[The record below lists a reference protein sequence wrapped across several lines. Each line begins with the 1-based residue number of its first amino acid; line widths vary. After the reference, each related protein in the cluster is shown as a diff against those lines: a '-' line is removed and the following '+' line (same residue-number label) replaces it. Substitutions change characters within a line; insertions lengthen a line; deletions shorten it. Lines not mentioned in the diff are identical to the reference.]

1 MATAYSGEVSVGTYN
16 RIRIKCDYSG
26 TSATCTVQF
35 RRTQAYSGYWGD
47 SRATLTFN
55 GTTKSTPYSYTG
67 NVGTSWINLA
77 SASGYTI
84 SSSGGTYSWSF
95 SNPGGGVLGCS
106 GTLTISPSATLP
118 SDLNIDFVSAT
129 YNSVTLDTTV
139 GNWGS
144 GSNPERQAF
153 LLEEPYV
160 AGVEKYRSGD
170 IGGKLGV
177 VRLTVGSWS
186 GFDWDVP
193 SFKIYGCHQY
203 HTGLWANTSAG
214 ATRLQGPQFYTAPF
228 PLDDLSYVSETMQ
241 TDTSITATLSA
252 VTDGV
257 NNDSNGHIGFEY
269 RISMDGGNTFDDW
282 AYHTTTVAAGETAS
296 LAIPGLEAGTGYV
309 VEVRQ
314 YCVESDLKF
323 YSPST
328 TCNFTTKKYR
338 KTYGPGASGYVTST
352 FTDDAKHTV
361 ENTADH
367 TLLGY
372 SLLGKTEQATVTSSD
387 SKNLVPLTPI
397 TGLTILSTNNATY
410 EYIWDKELKQTVL
423 HMTSTGTYPQI
434 CFSTTDYGI
443 TASKNYAVSIRYKA
457 TTNKTSFSGLGGAG
471 FCGRN
476 NWEIM
481 GSNGSG
487 VKPAPTITEIQPTNE
502 WKIATL
508 RISSSAPE
516 WTSYAWNMTNRMSI
530 MMATN
535 SSGAKTDFWIS
546 DISVEE
552 ITDAQYS
559 ADTFT
564 PTFKPYT
571 NKLAAPSPDY
581 PLPVQ
586 TVTGRQTISIAGDNG
601 EEQEYEINLGKNIF
615 KPYATSGSFVYNG
628 VTTTM
633 NSDGTV
639 TLNGTATGD
648 GWPELIYTFGSNT
661 SVRNTP
667 YLPANGLYTA
677 TIRLVSGT
685 YSKGTSS
692 YDATWITVCKS
703 DLSGTGGIPVSGGS
717 VLVSGVNGIYR
728 SWINYRTGNTFNNA
742 RFALQFEKGSISTAW
757 SPYFTPIELNKL
769 NTYKDTIYRNNSKW
783 YVHKETDKLTVVPN
797 DLSGLS
803 THSGSFV
810 TVNLV
815 KSEIMQNS
823 SAIITT
829 ASENFV
835 GATMTQTWN
844 NQVSNSV
851 SQATNGHYLQFC
863 LPNSAGTTLDAVKTY
878 FTNHPTDVRY
888 VLTTATDTEIT
899 YAPLIEQLETLRKL
913 GHTSVDAT
921 TFDRNGYG
929 NATVGLEVKTANAS
943 SLPVGFTP
951 LEYIESTGAQYI
963 NSGYTADHNT
973 RIVVEYAFTDISTK
987 QQRIFGYQTGSGL
1000 WYSTYL
1006 NSAGRAG
1013 TAYQDGSG
1021 QWWQIGSNDVYYAA
1035 NTKYRIDYNGFEKMV
1050 TIYNADG
1057 SIFAERDMSNA
1068 SATKACDGSMIILAN
1083 QDTSSA
1089 VNNYAYAKLYSF
1101 QMYDVNGIV
1110 RDFVPCKTIDDK
1122 VGLYD
1127 KVTKKFYPSSTATAF
1142 TAGPVDSTLV
1152 TKQFRELYGAKP
1164 AKKNLLDVPLNF
1176 TVTNSDHFRSIPVA
1190 LEANKTYT
1198 MSIQDIASDGA
1209 TTFLVSTWNGST
1221 EVDSGHSFTATD
1233 KTWTFTRTGDCTNIY
1248 IYSSR
1253 NWADSGSHTT
1263 TYHGIMIE
1271 EGSEATT
1278 YQAHSDGGEAGK
1290 AKKIK
1295 KLYGPAPAQVNLI
1308 HVGPLTQIT
1317 HTQTSNSLVSTK
1329 KRLTC
1334 EEVNVSGT
1342 SSSNWSNFGPQYSV
1356 NWPADTYTLTVD
1368 HPLPFDVILRT
1379 TGAGDKTL
1387 VKGNTSLTFTTTATA
1402 TAYYFFN
1409 ANYSSGTTFN
1419 ETFKIQLVKGSTPD
1433 YDFKLYSDGTN
1444 ANTTKLIYND

>member
-1 MATAYSGEVSVGTYN
+1 MATAYSGEVSIGTYN

-55 GTTKSTPYSYTG
+55 GTTKNAGYSYSGT
-67 NVGTSWINLA
+67 VGTSWINLVTV
-77 SASGYTI
+77 SGYSVST
-84 SSSGGTYSWSF
+84 SGGTYNWSF

-106 GTLTISPSATLP
+106 GTIVIGSQGSAPSQLGISL
-118 SDLNIDFVSAT
+118 VSAGWN
-129 YNSVTLDTTV
+129 YVTMETTV
-139 GNWGS
+139 GDWGTGKNW
-144 GSNPERQAF
+144 NRAAY
-153 LLEEPYV
+153 LLEVPYV
-160 AGVEKYRSGD
+160 AGVDKY
-170 IGGKLGV
+170 LGISDSNSTQPV
-177 VRLTVGSWS
+177 LITTGAWTRFEFSATP
-186 GFDWDVP
+186 FT
-193 SFKIYGCHQY
+193 IYGCKQY
-203 HTGLWANTSAG
+203 HTGLFASTTVGEA
-214 ATRLQGPQFYTAPF
+214 RYQGPTFYTAPY
-228 PLDDLSYVSETMQ
+228 PLKSLTYSSE
-241 TDTSITATLSA
+241 SVANGLVTATLSA
-252 VTDGV
+252 VTDSQHNLSGATV
-257 NNDSNGHIGFEY
+257 GFLY
-269 RISMDGGNTFDDW
+269 QVSTDGGKTFDGWKDLS
-282 AYHTTTVAAGETAS
+282 TTATVGTTAS
-296 LAIPGLEAGTGYV
+296 LSIPNLQPGTAYV
-309 VEVRQ
+309 VEVAQVCMDADIR
-314 YCVESDLKF
+314 YSSESSF
-323 YSPST
+323 V
-328 TCNFTTKKYR
+328 NFTTKKYR

-372 SLLGKTEQATVTSSD
+372 SLLGKTEQEKVTSSD

-397 TGLTILSTNNATY
+397 TGLTVLSTNNATY
-410 EYIWDKELKQTVL
+410 EYIWDEELKQTVL
-423 HMTSTGTYPQI
+423 HMTSSGSYPQI
-434 CFSTTDYGI
+434 CFSTTNYGI

-457 TTNKTSFSGLGGAG
+457 TTNKTSFDGLGGVG

-476 NWEIM
+476 TWEIM

-487 VKPAPTITEIQPTNE
+487 VKPSPNRSEIQPADE
-502 WKIATL
+502 WTVATL

-535 SSGAKTDFWIS
+535 TSGARTDFWIS

-586 TVTGRQTISIAGDNG
+586 TVTGRQTISITGDNG

-667 YLPANGLYTA
+667 YLSANGMYTA

-717 VLVSGVNGIYR
+717 VVVAGVNGIYR

-742 RFALQFEKGSISTAW
+742 RFALQFEKGSEATAW
-757 SPYFTPIELNKL
+757 APYFTPIELNKL
-769 NTYKDTIYRNNSKW
+769 DTYQDKIYRNSGKW
-783 YVHKETDKLTVVPN
+783 YVHKEMGRHTFNGSETWNQAAASDSGRRFSSQVTGIKSGQQGTFNTV
-797 DLSGLS
+797 GYS
-803 THSGSFV
+803 THFLRSNGDTWGNYGISGSTGANVFV
-810 TVNLV
+810 RDTKFDSMDGTGV
-815 KSEIMQNS
+815 KSWF
-823 SAIITT
+823 
-829 ASENFV
+829 ASN
-835 GATMTQTWN
+835 
-844 NQVSNSV
+844 
-851 SQATNGHYLQFC
+851 
-863 LPNSAGTTLDAVKTY
+863 
-878 FTNHPTDVRY
+878 PTDIWY
-888 VLTTATDTEIT
+888 VLATATDTEIT
-899 YAPLIEQLETLRKL
+899 YAPLIEQLETLRKS

-973 RIVVEYAFTDISTK
+973 RIVVEYAFTNVSTK

-1000 WYSTYL
+1000 WYSTYI

-1021 QWWQIGSNDVYYAA
+1021 QWWQIGSNDIYYAA
-1035 NTKYRIDYNGFEKMV
+1035 NTKYRMDYNGLEKMV

-1101 QMYDVNGIV
+1101 QMYDADGIV
-1110 RDFVPCKTIDDK
+1110 RDFVPCKTIDNK

-1127 KVTKKFYPSSTATAF
+1127 KVTKKFYPSSTTTAF

-1152 TKQFRELYGAKP
+1152 TKQFRKLYGAKP

-1176 TVTNSDHFRSIPVA
+1176 TVTNADHFRSIPVT

-1221 EVDSGHSFTATD
+1221 EVGSGNNFTATD

-1263 TYHGIMIE
+1263 TFHGLMIE

-1278 YQAHSDGGEAGK
+1278 YQAYSDGKKAGK
-1290 AKKIK
+1290 IKKIK
-1295 KLYGPAPAQVNLI
+1295 KLYGPTPAQVNLI

-1317 HTQTSNSLVSTK
+1317 HTQTSNGLVSTK

-1342 SSSNWSNFGPQYSV
+1342 STSNWSNFGPQYSV
-1356 NWPADTYTLTVD
+1356 SWPAGTYTLTVD
-1368 HPLPFDVILRT
+1368 HPLPFDVVLRT

-1387 VKGNTSLTFTTTATA
+1387 VKGKTSYTFTTTATA

-1409 ANYSSGTTFN
+1409 QSYSSGTTFN
-1419 ETFKIQLVKGSTPD
+1419 ETFKIQLVKGSTPN

>member
-1 MATAYSGEVSVGTYN
+1 MATAYSGEVSIGTYN

-55 GTTKSTPYSYTG
+55 GTTKGAGYSYSGTA
-67 NVGTSWINLA
+67 GTSWINLVTV
-77 SASGYTI
+77 SGYSVST
-84 SSSGGTYSWSF
+84 SGGTYNWNF
-95 SNPGGGVLGCS
+95 SNPGGVLGCS
-106 GTLTISPSATLP
+106 GTIVIGSQGSAP
-118 SDLNIDFVSAT
+118 SDLAISLVEAT
-129 YNSVTLDTTV
+129 WNSVTMETTV
-139 GNWGS
+139 GNWGT
-144 GSNPERQAF
+144 GTNWQREAF
-153 LLEEPYV
+153 LLEVPYV
-160 AGVEKYRSGD
+160 AGVDKYRAGSTGNTTQP
-170 IGGKLGV
+170 V
-177 VRLTVGSWS
+177 MLTVGTQSIFEFS
-186 GFDWDVP
+186 NNPFV
-193 SFKIYGCHQY
+193 IYGCKEY
-203 HTGLWANTSAG
+203 YTGLWASTTVD
-214 ATRLQGPQFYTAPF
+214 ATRLQGPTFYTAPYK
-228 PLDDLSYVSETMQ
+228 LDSLTYASETFDGS
-241 TDTSITATLSA
+241 TITATIAAKTNGTWNKSGATVGFLYQVS
-252 VTDGV
+252 TDG
-257 NNDSNGHIGFEY
+257 GE
-269 RISMDGGNTFDDW
+269 TFDGWKDLS
-282 AYHTTTVAAGETAS
+282 TTATVGTTANLS
-296 LAIPGLEAGTGYV
+296 IPNLQPGTAYV
-309 VEVRQ
+309 VEVAQ
-314 YCVESDLKF
+314 ICMDADIKYSSESSF
-323 YSPST
+323 V
-328 TCNFTTKKYR
+328 NFTTKKYR

-352 FTDDAKHTV
+352 FTDDSKHTV

-367 TLLGY
+367 TLLDY
-372 SLLGKTEQATVTSSD
+372 ALLGKTEQEKVTSSD

-397 TGLTILSTNNATY
+397 TGLTVFSTNNATY

-423 HMTSTGTYPQI
+423 HMTSDGSYPQV
-434 CFSTTDYGI
+434 CFSTTNYGI

-457 TTNKTSFSGLGGAG
+457 TTNKTSFDGLGGVG

-476 NWEIM
+476 TWEIM

-487 VKPAPTITEIQPTNE
+487 VKPSPNRSEIQPADE
-502 WKIATL
+502 WTVATL

-516 WTSYAWNMTNRMSI
+516 WTSYTWNMTNRMSI
-530 MMATN
+530 MMAYN
-535 SSGAKTDFWIS
+535 GANKTDFWIS

-586 TVTGRQTISIAGDNG
+586 TVTGRQTISITGDNG

-615 KPYATSGSFVYNG
+615 KPYATSGSFEYNG

-661 SVRNTP
+661 STKSTP
-667 YLPANGLYTA
+667 YLPANGMYTA
-677 TIRLVSGT
+677 TIRQVSGT

-692 YDATWITVCKS
+692 YDAAWVVVCRS
-703 DLSGTGGIPVSGGS
+703 DNSGTGGIPVSGGS
-717 VLVSGVNGIYR
+717 VVVAGVNGIYR

-742 RFALQFEKGSISTAW
+742 RFALQFEKGPISTSWA
-757 SPYFTPIELNKL
+757 PYFTPIELNKL
-769 NTYKDTIYRNNSKW
+769 NTYQDKIYPNNGKW
-783 YVHKETDKLTVVPN
+783 YLHKETDKLTVVPN

-815 KSEIMQNS
+815 KSGIMQNS
-823 SAIITT
+823 SPIVTT

-899 YAPLIEQLETLRKL
+899 YAPLIEQLETLRRL

-943 SLPVGFTP
+943 SFPVGFTP
-951 LEYIESTGAQYI
+951 LEYIESTGSQYI

-973 RIVVEYAFTDISTK
+973 RIVVEYAFTNVSTK

-1000 WYSTYL
+1000 WYSTYI

-1035 NTKYRIDYNGFEKMV
+1035 NTKYRMDYNGLEKMV

-1083 QDTSSA
+1083 QDANSA

-1110 RDFVPCKTIDDK
+1110 RDFVPCKTIDNK

-1127 KVTKKFYPSSTATAF
+1127 KVTKKFYPSATATAF

-1152 TKQFRELYGAKP
+1152 TKQFRKLYGAKP

-1176 TVTNSDHFRSIPVA
+1176 TVTSSDRYKTVPIT
-1190 LEANKTYT
+1190 LESGKTYT
-1198 MSIQDIASDGA
+1198 CSVQDITTDSATYFLFLPYSSSGAVGDGFRLTTTNKT
-1209 TTFLVSTWNGST
+1209 TTFTVPSDADRIN
-1221 EVDSGHSFTATD
+1221 
-1233 KTWTFTRTGDCTNIY
+1233 
-1248 IYSSR
+1248 IYSSTS
-1253 NWADSGSHTT
+1253 WADSGSHTT

-1271 EGSEATT
+1271 EGDKATT
-1278 YQAHSDGGEAGK
+1278 YQAYSDGGKAGK

-1295 KLYGPAPAQVNLI
+1295 KLYGPSPAQVNLI

-1342 SSSNWSNFGPQYSV
+1342 STSNWSNFGPQYSV
-1356 NWPADTYTLTVD
+1356 NWPAGTYTLTVD

>member
-55 GTTKSTPYSYTG
+55 GTTKGTPYSYTG

-77 SASGYTI
+77 SASGYTV

-129 YNSVTLDTTV
+129 YDSVTLDTTV

-153 LLEEPYV
+153 ILEEPYV

-228 PLDDLSYVSETMQ
+228 PLDSLSYVSETMQ

-269 RISMDGGNTFDDW
+269 RISTDGGNTFDDW

-296 LAIPGLEAGTGYV
+296 LTIPGLEAGTGYV

-328 TCNFTTKKYR
+328 SCNFTTKRYR

-372 SLLGKTEQATVTSSD
+372 SLLGKTEQTR
-387 SKNLVPLTPI
+387 
-397 TGLTILSTNNATY
+397 
-410 EYIWDKELKQTVL
+410 
-423 HMTSTGTYPQI
+423 
-434 CFSTTDYGI
+434 TT
-443 TASKNYAVSIRYKA
+443 
-457 TTNKTSFSGLGGAG
+457 
-471 FCGRN
+471 
-476 NWEIM
+476 
-481 GSNGSG
+481 
-487 VKPAPTITEIQPTNE
+487 
-502 WKIATL
+502 
-508 RISSSAPE
+508 
-516 WTSYAWNMTNRMSI
+516 
-530 MMATN
+530 
-535 SSGAKTDFWIS
+535 
-546 DISVEE
+546 
-552 ITDAQYS
+552 
-559 ADTFT
+559 
-564 PTFKPYT
+564 
-571 NKLAAPSPDY
+571 
-581 PLPVQ
+581 
-586 TVTGRQTISIAGDNG
+586 
-601 EEQEYEINLGKNIF
+601 GKNIF
-615 KPYATSGSFVYNG
+615 KVPTNSGYTVLSDNSFTATINRTASSSTTYLYSMNFTLDANTQYTLSFDADIDGPGFAYAGRARLNLEGSWTDTWSSNGKLTFTTGSTGATTFGFYMCWGESTKTGVEIITWKNIQLEKASSASAFEPYSNG
-628 VTTTM
+628 IASPSPDWRQPV
-633 NSDGTV
+633 
-639 TLNGTATGD
+639 LTATGAQTITITGDNNEEQTYELNLGKNLLNLPEFENVEFRGLRATCKNGVLTIKGATGDTYYPAIIFYPD
-648 GWPELIYTFGSNT
+648 GSYVT
-661 SVRNTP
+661 SSWWAASGNRNTAKGF
-667 YLPANGLYTA
+667 YTDANTDFMFSSIVEGSTQYTVRA
-677 TIRLVSGT
+677 VYEVNTADLVAGQTGTQYKLINRNERLNCISFGFRPN
-685 YSKGTSS
+685 
-692 YDATWITVCKS
+692 ITVDVKIKLQLERGS
-703 DLSGTGGIPVSGGS
+703 TSTG
-717 VLVSGVNGIYR
+717 
-728 SWINYRTGNTFNNA
+728 WA
-742 RFALQFEKGSISTAW
+742 
-757 SPYFTPIELNKL
+757 PYFTPIELNKL
-769 NTYKDTIYRNNSKW
+769 NTYQDKIYPNNGKW

-823 SAIITT
+823 SAIVTT

-899 YAPLIEQLETLRKL
+899 YAPLIEQLETFRKL

-921 TFDRNGYG
+921 TFDCNGYG

-973 RIVVEYAFTDISTK
+973 RIVVEYAFTNISTK

-1006 NSAGRAG
+1006 NGAGRAG

-1035 NTKYRIDYNGFEKMV
+1035 NTKYRIDYNGLEKMV

-1083 QDTSSA
+1083 QDTSST
-1089 VNNYAYAKLYSF
+1089 VTNYAYAKLYSF

-1110 RDFVPCKTIDDK
+1110 RDFIPCKTIDNR

-1127 KVTKKFYPSSTATAF
+1127 KVTKKFYPSATATAF

-1152 TKQFRELYGAKP
+1152 TKQFRNLYGAKP

-1176 TVTNSDHFRSIPVA
+1176 TVTNSNHYRSIPVT

-1198 MSIQDIASDGA
+1198 MSIQDISSDGA

-1221 EVDSGHSFTATD
+1221 EVDSGHNFTATD
-1233 KTWTFTRTGDCTNIY
+1233 KTWTFTRTGNCTNIY

-1263 TYHGIMIE
+1263 TFHGLMIE
-1271 EGSEATT
+1271 EGSGATT
-1278 YQAHSDGGEAGK
+1278 YQAYSDGKKAGK
-1290 AKKIK
+1290 IKKIK

-1317 HTQTSNSLVSTK
+1317 HTQTSNGLVSTK
-1329 KRLTC
+1329 NRLTC

-1342 SSSNWSNFGPQYSV
+1342 STSNWSNFGPQYSV
-1356 NWPADTYTLTVD
+1356 NWPAGTYTLTVD
-1368 HPLPFDVILRT
+1368 HPLPFDIVLRT
-1379 TGAGDKTL
+1379 TGAGDKVL
-1387 VKGNTSLTFTTTATA
+1387 AKGKTSYTFTTTATA

-1409 ANYSSGTTFN
+1409 QSYSSGTTFN
-1419 ETFKIQLVKGSTPD
+1419 ETFKIQLVKGSAPD

>member
-1 MATAYSGEVSVGTYN
+1 MATAYSGEVSIGTYN

-55 GTTKSTPYSYTG
+55 GATKNAGYSYSG
-67 NVGTSWINLA
+67 NVGTSWVNLVTV
-77 SASGYTI
+77 SGYSVST
-84 SSSGGTYSWSF
+84 SGGTYSWDF

-106 GTLTISPSATLP
+106 GSITIDSQGTAP
-118 SDLNIDFVSAT
+118 SDLAISLVEAT
-129 YNSVTLDTTV
+129 WNSGTMETTV
-139 GNWGS
+139 GNWGT
-144 GSNPERQAF
+144 GTNWKREAY
-153 LLEEPYV
+153 LLEVPYV
-160 AGVEKYRSGD
+160 AGVDKYHDGSTSNTTQPVMMNVGTHSQFEFSNNPF
-170 IGGKLGV
+170 V
-177 VRLTVGSWS
+177 V
-186 GFDWDVP
+186 
-193 SFKIYGCHQY
+193 YGCKEY
-203 HTGLWANTSAG
+203 HTGLYASTTAG
-214 ATRLQGPQFYTAPF
+214 EARLQGPTFYTAPYK
-228 PLDDLSYVSETMQ
+228 LDSLTYASETF
-241 TDTSITATLSA
+241 DGSIITATIAAKTNGTWNKSGATVGFLYQVS
-252 VTDGV
+252 TDG
-257 NNDSNGHIGFEY
+257 GE
-269 RISMDGGNTFDDW
+269 TFDGWKDLS
-282 AYHTTTVAAGETAS
+282 TTATVGTTAS
-296 LAIPGLEAGTGYV
+296 LSIPNLQPGTAYV
-309 VEVRQ
+309 VEVAQ
-314 YCVESDLKF
+314 ICMDAGIKYSSESSF
-323 YSPST
+323 V
-328 TCNFTTKKYR
+328 NFTTKKYR
-338 KTYGPGASGYVTST
+338 KTYGPGASGYTTST
-352 FTDDAKHTV
+352 ITSDDKYTI
-361 ENTADH
+361 ENTANH

-372 SLLGKTEQATVTSSD
+372 SLLGKTEQAKVASSD

-397 TGLTILSTNNATY
+397 TGLTVFSTNNATY

-423 HMTSTGTYPQI
+423 HMTSNGSYPQI
-434 CFSTTDYGI
+434 CFSTTNYGI
-443 TASKNYAVSIRYKA
+443 TANKNYAVSIRYKA
-457 TTNKTSFSGLGGAG
+457 TTNKTSFDGLGCVG

-476 NWEIM
+476 IWEVM

-487 VKPAPTITEIQPTNE
+487 VKPSPNRSEIQPANE
-502 WKIATL
+502 WTVATL

-516 WTSYAWNMTNRMSI
+516 WTSYTWNMTNRMSI
-530 MMATN
+530 MM
-535 SSGAKTDFWIS
+535 SYSGANKTDFWIS

-586 TVTGRQTISIAGDNG
+586 TVTGRQTISITGDNG
-601 EEQEYEINLGKNIF
+601 EEQEYEINLGKNLFDKNAI
-615 KPYATSGSFVYNG
+615 ASGYLVGRTDGILAANVSYG
-628 VTTTM
+628 A
-633 NSDGTV
+633 SDFIRVQEGET
-639 TLNGTATGD
+639 
-648 GWPELIYTFGSNT
+648 YTFSSGFNYWYSAYYDSNKQYVGYPT
-661 SVRNTP
+661 N
-667 YLPANGLYTA
+667 TA
-677 TIRLVSGT
+677 TITIPAGVS
-685 YSKGTSS
+685 YIRTSLLLTNL
-692 YDATWITVCKS
+692 DTT
-703 DLSGTGGIPVSGGS
+703 
-717 VLVSGVNGIYR
+717 
-728 SWINYRTGNTFNNA
+728 
-742 RFALQFEKGSISTAW
+742 QFEKGSTAT
-757 SPYFTPIELNKL
+757 SFAPYFTPIELNKL
-769 NTYKDTIYRNNSKW
+769 DTYQDKIYRNSGKW

-815 KSEIMQNS
+815 KSGIMQNS
-823 SAIITT
+823 SPIVTT

-929 NATVGLEVKTANAS
+929 NATVGLEVKTA
-943 SLPVGFTP
+943 
-951 LEYIESTGAQYI
+951 
-963 NSGYTADHNT
+963 
-973 RIVVEYAFTDISTK
+973 
-987 QQRIFGYQTGSGL
+987 
-1000 WYSTYL
+1000 
-1006 NSAGRAG
+1006 
-1013 TAYQDGSG
+1013 
-1021 QWWQIGSNDVYYAA
+1021 
-1035 NTKYRIDYNGFEKMV
+1035 
-1050 TIYNADG
+1050 
-1057 SIFAERDMSNA
+1057 
-1068 SATKACDGSMIILAN
+1068 
-1083 QDTSSA
+1083 
-1089 VNNYAYAKLYSF
+1089 
-1101 QMYDVNGIV
+1101 
-1110 RDFVPCKTIDDK
+1110 
-1122 VGLYD
+1122 
-1127 KVTKKFYPSSTATAF
+1127 
-1142 TAGPVDSTLV
+1142 GPVDSALV
-1152 TKQFRELYGAKP
+1152 TKQFRKLYGAKP

-1198 MSIQDIASDGA
+1198 MSIQDITSDGA

-1263 TYHGIMIE
+1263 TFRGLMIE
-1271 EGSEATT
+1271 EGDKATT
-1278 YQAHSDGGEAGK
+1278 YQAYSDGGKAGK

-1295 KLYGPAPAQVNLI
+1295 KLYGPAPAQINLI

-1317 HTQTSNSLVSTK
+1317 HTQTSNGLVSTK
-1329 KRLTC
+1329 NRLTC

-1342 SSSNWSNFGPQYSV
+1342 STSNWSNFGPQYSV
-1356 NWPADTYTLTVD
+1356 NWPAGTYTLTVD

-1409 ANYSSGTTFN
+1409 ANYFSGTTFN

-1433 YDFKLYSDGTN
+1433 YNFKLYSDGTN

>member
-55 GTTKSTPYSYTG
+55 GTTKNAGYSYSGTA
-67 NVGTSWINLA
+67 GTSWINLVTV
-77 SASGYTI
+77 SGYSVST
-84 SSSGGTYSWSF
+84 SGGTYNWSF
-95 SNPGGGVLGCS
+95 NNPGGGVLGCS
-106 GTLTISPSATLP
+106 GSIYIGSQGSAP
-118 SDLNIDFVSAT
+118 SDLAISLVEAT
-129 YNSVTLDTTV
+129 WNSVTMETTV
-139 GNWGS
+139 GNWGT
-144 GSNPERQAF
+144 GTNWQRAAY
-153 LLEEPYV
+153 LLEVPYV
-160 AGVEKYRSGD
+160 AGVDKYHADSTSNTTQP
-170 IGGKLGV
+170 V
-177 VRLTVGSWS
+177 MMTVGAQSKFEFS
-186 GFDWDVP
+186 NSPFI
-193 SFKIYGCHQY
+193 IYGCKEY
-203 HTGLWANTSAG
+203 HTGLWASTTVGVA
-214 ATRLQGPQFYTAPF
+214 RLQGPTFYTAPCK
-228 PLDDLSYVSETMQ
+228 LDSLTYTSETFDGS
-241 TDTSITATLSA
+241 TITATIA
-252 VTDGV
+252 AKT
-257 NNDSNGHIGFEY
+257 NGTWNKSGATVGFLY
-269 RISMDGGNTFDDW
+269 QVSSDGGETFDGWKDLS
-282 AYHTTTVAAGETAS
+282 TTVTVGTTANLS
-296 LAIPGLEAGTGYV
+296 IPNLQPGTAYV
-309 VEVRQ
+309 VEVAQ
-314 YCVESDLKF
+314 ICMDADIKYSSESSF
-323 YSPST
+323 V
-328 TCNFTTKKYR
+328 NFTTKKYR

-372 SLLGKTEQATVTSSD
+372 SLLGKTEQSKVTSSD

-397 TGLTILSTNNATY
+397 TGMTVLSTNNATY

-423 HMTSTGTYPQI
+423 HMTSNGSYPQI
-434 CFSTTDYGI
+434 CFSTTNYGI
-443 TASKNYAVSIRYKA
+443 TANKNYAVSIRYKA
-457 TTNKTSFSGLGGAG
+457 TTNKTSFDGLGGVG

-476 NWEIM
+476 MWEIM

-487 VKPAPTITEIQPTNE
+487 VKPSLSRSEIQPADE
-502 WKIATL
+502 WTVATL

-516 WTSYAWNMTNRMSI
+516 WTSYTWNMTNRMSI
-530 MMATN
+530 MMAY
-535 SSGAKTDFWIS
+535 SGANKTDFWIS

-586 TVTGRQTISIAGDNG
+586 TVTGRQTISITGDNG

-661 SVRNTP
+661 STRSTP
-667 YLPANGLYTA
+667 YLPANGMYTA

-692 YDATWITVCKS
+692 YDAAWMVVCKS

-717 VLVSGVNGIYR
+717 VVVAGVNGIYR

-742 RFALQFEKGSISTAW
+742 RFSLQFEKGSTSTAW
-757 SPYFTPIELNKL
+757 APYFTPIELNKL
-769 NTYKDTIYRNNSKW
+769 NTYRDKIYRNNSKW
-783 YVHKETDKLTVVPN
+783 YVHKETDRLTVVPN

-815 KSEIMQNS
+815 KSGIMQNS
-823 SAIITT
+823 SPIVTT

-929 NATVGLEVKTANAS
+929 NATVGLEVKTANSS
-943 SLPVGFTP
+943 SLPVGYTP
-951 LEYIESTGAQYI
+951 LEYIQNTTNDYFNLTGLSLTGDDDVVMDCEITGSEYDWTTLWCCRNDYLVNTNTSFYNTTNGTQFRCDYGTTNPTI
-963 NSGYTADHNT
+963 NLPSALSGRHVFANLHGNFYLDGELKYTRARASFQGPTTTTLLASN
-973 RIVVEYAFTDISTK
+973 IN
-987 QQRIFGYQTGSGL
+987 GSGL
-1000 WYSTYL
+1000 GNY
-1006 NSAGRAG
+1006 GR
-1013 TAYQDGSG
+1013 
-1021 QWWQIGSNDVYYAA
+1021 
-1035 NTKYRIDYNGFEKMV
+1035 M
-1050 TIYNADG
+1050 
-1057 SIFAERDMSNA
+1057 
-1068 SATKACDGSMIILAN
+1068 
-1083 QDTSSA
+1083 
-1089 VNNYAYAKLYSF
+1089 KLYSF
-1101 QMYDVNGIV
+1101 KVRRQVAMPYDVINL
-1110 RDFVPCKTIDDK
+1110 VPCKSIDNK
-1122 VGLYD
+1122 IGLFD
-1127 KVTKKFYPSSTATAF
+1127 TVNRKFYPSANSAF
-1142 TAGPVDSTLV
+1142 TAGPVASTLV
-1152 TKQFRELYGAKP
+1152 TKQFRKLYGAKP

-1176 TVTNSDHFRSIPVA
+1176 TITSSDRYKTVPIT
-1190 LEANKTYT
+1190 LESGKTYT
-1198 MSIQDIASDGA
+1198 CSVQDITTDSATYFLFLPYSSSGAVGDGFRL
-1209 TTFLVSTWNGST
+1209 TTTNK
-1221 EVDSGHSFTATD
+1221 TAT
-1233 KTWTFTRTGDCTNIY
+1233 FTVPSNADRIN
-1248 IYSSR
+1248 IYSSTS
-1253 NWADSGSHTT
+1253 WADSGSHTT

-1271 EGSEATT
+1271 EGDKATT
-1278 YQAHSDGGEAGK
+1278 YQAYSDGGKAGK

-1295 KLYGPAPAQVNLI
+1295 KLYGPTPAQVNLI

-1342 SSSNWSNFGPQYSV
+1342 STSNWSNFGPQYSV
-1356 NWPADTYTLTVD
+1356 NWPAGTYTLTVD
-1368 HPLPFDVILRT
+1368 HPLPFNVVLRT
-1379 TGAGDKTL
+1379 TGAGDKSL

-1402 TAYYFFN
+1402 TAYYLFN
-1409 ANYSSGTTFN
+1409 SNYSSGTTFN

>member
-55 GTTKSTPYSYTG
+55 GATKNAGYSYSGT
-67 NVGTSWINLA
+67 VGTGWINLVTV
-77 SASGYTI
+77 SGYSVST
-84 SSSGGTYSWSF
+84 SGGTYNWSF
-95 SNPGGGVLGCS
+95 NNPGGGVLGCS
-106 GTLTISPSATLP
+106 GSIYIGSQGSAPSQLGISL
-118 SDLNIDFVSAT
+118 VSAGWN
-129 YNSVTLDTTV
+129 YVTMETTV
-139 GNWGS
+139 GDWGTGKNW
-144 GSNPERQAF
+144 NRAAY
-153 LLEEPYV
+153 LLEVPYV
-160 AGVEKYRSGD
+160 AGVDKY
-170 IGGKLGV
+170 LGLSDSNSTQPV
-177 VRLTVGSWS
+177 LITTGAWTRFEFSATP
-186 GFDWDVP
+186 FT
-193 SFKIYGCHQY
+193 IYGCKQY
-203 HTGLWANTSAG
+203 HTGLFASTTDGEA
-214 ATRLQGPQFYTAPF
+214 RYQGPTFYTAPY
-228 PLDDLSYVSETMQ
+228 PLKSLTYSSESMTNGL
-241 TDTSITATLSA
+241 ITATLSA
-252 VTDGV
+252 VTDSQHNLSGATV
-257 NNDSNGHIGFEY
+257 GFLY
-269 RISMDGGNTFDDW
+269 QVSTDGGETFDGWKDLS
-282 AYHTTTVAAGETAS
+282 TTATVGTTAS
-296 LAIPGLEAGTGYV
+296 LSIPNLQPGTAYV
-309 VEVRQ
+309 VEVAQ
-314 YCVESDLKF
+314 ICMEADIKYSSESSF
-323 YSPST
+323 V
-328 TCNFTTKKYR
+328 NFTTKKYR

-352 FTDDAKHTV
+352 FTDDAKYTV

-372 SLLGKTEQATVTSSD
+372 SLLGKTEQTKVTSSD
-387 SKNLVPLTPI
+387 SKNLVPLSPI
-397 TGLTILSTNNATY
+397 TGMTILSTNNATY

-423 HMTSTGTYPQI
+423 HMTSDGSYPQI
-434 CFSTTDYGI
+434 CFNTANYGI
-443 TASKNYAVSIRYKA
+443 TANKNYAVSIRYKA
-457 TTNKTSFSGLGGAG
+457 TTNKTSFDGLGGVG

-476 NWEIM
+476 TWEIM

-487 VKPAPTITEIQPTNE
+487 IKPSPNRSEIQPADE
-502 WKIATL
+502 WTVATL

-516 WTSYAWNMTNRMSI
+516 WTSYTWNMTNRMSI
-530 MMATN
+530 MMSYN
-535 SSGAKTDFWIS
+535 GANKTDFWIS

-586 TVTGRQTISIAGDNG
+586 TVTGRQVISITGDNG

-661 SVRNTP
+661 SVRSTP
-667 YLPANGLYTA
+667 YLQASGMYTA

-692 YDATWITVCKS
+692 YDAAWLTVCKS

-717 VLVSGVNGIYR
+717 VVVAGVNGIYR

-742 RFALQFEKGSISTAW
+742 RFALQFEKGPISTSW

-769 NTYKDTIYRNNSKW
+769 DPYVDKIQRNNGKW

-815 KSEIMQNS
+815 KSGIMQNS
-823 SAIITT
+823 SPIVTT

-951 LEYIESTGAQYI
+951 LEYIESDGNQWI
-963 NSGYTADHNT
+963 SNSGIIVTLQDRLEVTADWS
-973 RIVVEYAFTDISTK
+973 YGA
-987 QQRIFGYQTGSGL
+987 TGS
-1000 WYSTYL
+1000 T
-1006 NSAGRAG
+1006 NHPNPGRTIIDLRNMNNGNIIIQAG
-1013 TAYQDGSG
+1013 TTGNTFSSVPQGKHTYFVDYMTSKVGYDNVSQTMAGTPSPALRQLA
-1021 QWWQIGSNDVYYAA
+1021 IGAWEEGYGYY
-1035 NTKYRIDYNGFEKMV
+1035 Y
-1050 TIYNADG
+1050 
-1057 SIFAERDMSNA
+1057 
-1068 SATKACDGSMIILAN
+1068 KAVG
-1083 QDTSSA
+1083 
-1089 VNNYAYAKLYSF
+1089 KLYGF
-1101 QMYDVNGIV
+1101 KTMNMWGVTHDL
-1110 RDFVPCKTIDDK
+1110 VPCKTIDNK

-1127 KVTKKFYPSSTATAF
+1127 KVTKKFYPSSTTTAF

-1152 TKQFRELYGAKP
+1152 TKQFRKLYGAKP

-1176 TVTNSDHFRSIPVA
+1176 TITSSDRYKTVPIT
-1190 LEANKTYT
+1190 LESGKTYT
-1198 MSIQDIASDGA
+1198 CSVQGITTDSATYFLLLPYSSSGAVGDGFRL
-1209 TTFLVSTWNGST
+1209 TTTSK
-1221 EVDSGHSFTATD
+1221 TAT
-1233 KTWTFTRTGDCTNIY
+1233 FTVPSDADRIN
-1248 IYSSR
+1248 IYSSTS
-1253 NWADSGSHTT
+1253 WADSGSHTT

-1278 YQAHSDGGEAGK
+1278 YQAYSNGGEAGK

-1317 HTQTSNSLVSTK
+1317 HTQTSNGLVSTK
-1329 KRLTC
+1329 NRLTC

-1342 SSSNWSNFGPQYSV
+1342 STSNWSNFGPQYSV
-1356 NWPADTYTLTVD
+1356 NWPAGTYTLTVD

-1387 VKGNTSLTFTTTATA
+1387 VKGNTSLTFTTTAAA

-1433 YDFKLYSDGTN
+1433 YNFKLYSDGTN
-1444 ANTTKLIYND
+1444 TNTTKLVYND